1 MGKNVRYNARRSV
14 EVRERKNTSQSARR
28 RARRRRAKIR
38 RIRRFM
44 RICLIFLCC
53 IISVIYVVSHK
64 REKKEKVVT
73 KNTDTDEVVVDEF
86 ESRLSE
92 FKDLYVSQDD
102 SNKYSGYTVC
112 LDAGHGGNDAGAEG
126 SDGSLEKNQTLK
138 LTYMV
143 KSYLESVGI
152 NVVLTRTKDEFLSL
166 EDRRNI
172 AEEGNVD
179 LLVSIHRNIYEGTE
193 DVNGIEAWVNNSKP
207 EKSMEIA
214 ESILEQVSVCVE
226 GVNNRGVKWGTMDNV
241 NENYALN
248 RVSMDSMILEIGFMT
263 SDHDN
268 YLFNLYMEEIAKGI
282 AMGIINQI

>member
-1 MGKNVRYNARRSV
+1 M
-14 EVRERKNTSQSARR
+14 
-28 RARRRRAKIR
+28 
-38 RIRRFM
+38 
-44 RICLIFLCC
+44 FLCC

-214 ESILEQVSVCVE
+214 ESILKQVSVCVE